1 MKKEL
6 FGTTKDG
13 KEIYLYTLQNEN
25 GMKAQ
30 VMNYGA
36 ILVNLLVPDKSGKI
50 EDVCLGYD
58 SLEEYFVNGCFFGAT
73 IGPNGNRIADA
84 KFSIDGTIYELA
96 VNDGVNNLHSDE
108 QLGFHK
114 KVWEAKEDGD
124 NKVAFYLSSPD
135 GEMGFPGNKKV
146 TVTYS
151 LTENNELI
159 INYYGSSDKKT
170 ILNMTN
176 HTYFNLAGHQN
187 GSIENHLLTLHASS
201 YTPVRGG
208 LIPTGEIAPVKGTV
222 MDFTQAK
229 TIGKEIDASD
239 EQLQMGGGY
248 DHNWVLDNYNGRLQE
263 IAVVQ
268 DPVTGRTMKVFTDL
282 PGVQFYAGN
291 AIETHAGKKGATY
304 AKRSGLCLETQDH
317 PNAVNEPA
325 FPSPI
330 YGEGKDFVSTTI
342 YQFVS

>member
-124 NKVAFYLSSPD
+124 NKVVFYLSSPD

-170 ILNMTN
+170 VLNMTN

-187 GSIENHLLTLHASS
+187 GSIENHILTLHASS

-304 AKRSGLCLETQDH
+304 AKRSGLCLETQDY
-317 PNAVNEPA
+317 PNAVNEPT

-342 YQFVS
+342 YQFIS

>member
-58 SLEEYFVNGCFFGAT
+58 SLEEYLVNGCFFGAT

-124 NKVAFYLSSPD
+124 NKVVFYLSSPD

-170 ILNMTN
+170 VLNMTN

-187 GSIENHLLTLHASS
+187 GSIENHILTLHASS

-304 AKRSGLCLETQDH
+304 EKRSGLCLETQDY
-317 PNAVNEPA
+317 PNAVNEPT

-330 YGEGKDFVSTTI
+330 YGEEKDFVSTTI
-342 YQFVS
+342 YQFIS

>member
-13 KEIYLYTLQNEN
+13 KDIYLYTLENEN

-36 ILVNLLVPDKSGKI
+36 ILVNLLVPDKDGKV

-58 SLEEYFVNGCFFGAT
+58 SLEEYYVNGCFFGST

-84 KFSIDGTIYELA
+84 RFTIDGRTYELA
-96 VNDGVNNLHSDE
+96 ANDGVNNLHSDA

-124 NKVAFYLSSPD
+124 NRVVFYLSSPD
-135 GEMGFPGNKKV
+135 GEMGFPGNKKI

-151 LTENNELI
+151 VTEFNELI
-159 INYYGSSDKKT
+159 ISYYAASDKKT
-170 ILNMTN
+170 VLNLTN
-176 HTYFNLAGHQN
+176 HTYFNLAGHQS
-187 GSIENHLLTLHASS
+187 GSIENHLLTLHAAS

-208 LIPTGEIAPVKGTV
+208 LIPTGEIAPVAGTV
-222 MDFTQAK
+222 MDFTKAK
-229 TIGKEIDASD
+229 AIGKEIDAAD

-248 DHNWVLDNYNGRLQE
+248 DHNWVLDHCNGQLRE
-263 IAVVQ
+263 AAVVEE
-268 DPVTGRTMKVFTDL
+268 PVSGRIMKVFTDL

-291 AIETHAGKKGATY
+291 GIERHQGKKGAVY
-304 AKRSGLCLETQDH
+304 EKRGGFCLETQDH
-317 PNAVNEPA
+317 PNAVNEPG
-325 FPSPI
+325 FPSPV

-342 YQFVS
+342 YQFV

>member
-58 SLEEYFVNGCFFGAT
+58 SLEEYLVNGCFFGAT

-124 NKVAFYLSSPD
+124 NKVVFYLSSPD

-170 ILNMTN
+170 VLNMTN

-187 GSIENHLLTLHASS
+187 GSIENHVLTLHASS

-304 AKRSGLCLETQDH
+304 AKRSGLCLETQDY
-317 PNAVNEPA
+317 PNAVNEPT

-330 YGEGKDFVSTTI
+330 YGEEKDFVSTTI
-342 YQFVS
+342 YQFIS

>member
-124 NKVAFYLSSPD
+124 NKVVFYLSSPD

-170 ILNMTN
+170 VLNMTN

-187 GSIENHLLTLHASS
+187 GSIENHVLTLHASS

-304 AKRSGLCLETQDH
+304 AKRSGLCLETQDY
-317 PNAVNEPA
+317 PNAVNEPT

-330 YGEGKDFVSTTI
+330 YGEEKDFVSTTI
-342 YQFVS
+342 YQFIS

>member
-124 NKVAFYLSSPD
+124 NKVVFYLSSPD

-170 ILNMTN
+170 VLNMTN

-187 GSIENHLLTLHASS
+187 GSIENHILTLHASS

-304 AKRSGLCLETQDH
+304 EKRSGLCLETQDY
-317 PNAVNEPA
+317 PNAVNEPT

-330 YGEGKDFVSTTI
+330 YGEEKDFVSTTI
-342 YQFVS
+342 YQFIS

>member
-13 KEIYLYTLQNEN
+13 KDIYLYTLENEY

-36 ILVNLLVPDKSGKI
+36 ILVNLLVPDKDGKV

-58 SLEEYFVNGCFFGAT
+58 SLEEYYVNGCFFGST

-84 KFSIDGTIYELA
+84 QFMIDGRIYELA
-96 VNDGVNNLHSDE
+96 ANDGVNNLHSDA

-124 NKVAFYLSSPD
+124 NRVVFYLSSPD
-135 GEMGFPGNKKV
+135 GEMGFPGNKKI

-151 LTENNELI
+151 VTEFNELI
-159 INYYGSSDKKT
+159 ISYYAASDKKT
-170 ILNMTN
+170 VLNLTN
-176 HTYFNLAGHQN
+176 HTYFNLAGHQS
-187 GSIENHLLTLHASS
+187 GSIENHLLTLHAAS

-208 LIPTGEIAPVKGTV
+208 LIPTGEIAPVAGTV
-222 MDFTQAK
+222 MDFTKAK
-229 TIGKEIDASD
+229 AIGKEIDAAD
-239 EQLQMGGGY
+239 EQLLIGGGY
-248 DHNWVLDNYNGRLQE
+248 DHNWVLDQYNGRLRE
-263 IAVVQ
+263 AAVVEE
-268 DPVTGRTMKVFTDL
+268 PVSGRVMKVFTDL

-291 AIETHAGKKGATY
+291 GIEKHQGKKGAVY
-304 AKRSGLCLETQDH
+304 EKRGGLCLETQDY
-317 PNAVNEPA
+317 PNAVNEPG
-325 FPSPI
+325 FPSPV

-342 YQFVS
+342 YQFVI

>member
-58 SLEEYFVNGCFFGAT
+58 SLEEYLVNGCFFGAT

-124 NKVAFYLSSPD
+124 NKVVFYLSSPD

-170 ILNMTN
+170 VLNMTN

-187 GSIENHLLTLHASS
+187 GSIENHILTLHASS

-239 EQLQMGGGY
+239 EQLQIGGGY

-304 AKRSGLCLETQDH
+304 AKRSGLCLETQDY
-317 PNAVNEPA
+317 PNAVNEPT

-330 YGEGKDFVSTTI
+330 YGEEKDFVSTTI
-342 YQFVS
+342 YQFIS

>member
-124 NKVAFYLSSPD
+124 NKVVFYLSSPD

-170 ILNMTN
+170 VLNMTN

-187 GSIENHLLTLHASS
+187 GSIENHILTLHASS
-201 YTPVRGG
+201 YTPVRDG

-304 AKRSGLCLETQDH
+304 AKRSGLCLETQDY
-317 PNAVNEPA
+317 PNAVNEPT

-330 YGEGKDFVSTTI
+330 YGEEKDFVSTTI
-342 YQFVS
+342 YQFIS